1 MLTQISNYTYKSF
14 KNYTGPNVTEPFKQK
29 NIFFG
34 YNGKGKTALSKGIL
48 LELKKD
54 KSITDENYRFFNKD
68 YIKDSLLLDDN
79 SGIKGVVANFG
90 KKNVDIEKEIIEKK
104 KLIKDTTPLQDE
116 IDNSNSQIKNEIEK
130 IFKEKKGNS
139 SIKKKTSNNTFELIE
154 SYKKDLESALKI
166 VKSKEEL
173 KTVKDSIEYEKE
185 LNMINNTDVI
195 TLDILN
201 DEEINSLSKI
211 MSNKYN
217 NNEIPSTSILS
228 WLENG
233 LEIHKKDNLTTCK
246 FCGGNVDLNDIENRI
261 NEYHN
266 DKKQQDLL
274 ELDKIYT
281 KIKTL
286 LSSKQLINDNN
297 LLLSNIVG
305 ESVNNYYTNINIAI
319 EELKSISNEIDKKI
333 NDFENAY
340 IIKDEEIIK
349 IMSNIS
355 NNLKEI
361 DDLRANKVLEL
372 NKMIDKCNIL
382 IKGSIALEISEN
394 SLIIKE
400 LNKLKEK
407 NTEMEKIIKLND
419 KTSYEIDRLKKS
431 KSTTSDFASFI
442 NDLLEELNVDFFL
455 DISNNNYIIKHKR
468 EKIALSID
476 DISEGENNLLA
487 LLLFYYELFNDKFQK
502 DFKNNIKMII
512 VDDPISSVDDI
523 NKIYVLEIIKKI
535 LNIKEP
541 QIFIF
546 THVWEDF
553 CNLCYGKQDID
564 KQGNETPYRFYEVK
578 KNSSGSYI
586 KKTKYNETPYMHDF
600 KEIYEFSK
608 LDSADNMD
616 ECEIYHYPN
625 VMRKIL
631 EKFMEFKVSNSSPT
645 LDNISNVKIALC
657 GNVNNVSHQDEIQI
671 PTLLDV
677 CNIFSHKMTRNPEQI
692 LKSAQYL
699 MRKIHEIDINHYS
712 TMIKG
717 N

>member
-54 KSITDENYRFFNKD
+54 KSITNENYRFFNKD
-68 YIKDSLLLDDN
+68 NIKDSLLLDDN

-90 KKNVDIEKEIIEKK
+90 KKNVEIEKEIIEKK

-154 SYKKDLESALKI
+154 SYK
-166 VKSKEEL
+166 EEL

-217 NNEIPSTSILS
+217 NNEIPSTLILS

-319 EELKSISNEIDKKI
+319 EKLKSISNEIDKKI

-535 LNIKEP
+535 LNVKEP

-699 MRKIHEIDINHYS
+699 MRKIREIDINHYS

>member
-1 MLTQISNYTYKSF
+1 MLTQINNYTCKSF
-14 KNYTGPNVTEPFKQK
+14 KNYTGPNVNESFKQK

-54 KSITDENYRFFNKD
+54 KSITNENYRFFNKD

-90 KKNVDIEKEIIEKK
+90 KENVDIEKEIMEKK
-104 KLIKDTTPLQDE
+104 KLIKDITPLQDE
-116 IDNSNSQIKNEIEK
+116 IDISNSQIKNEIEK
-130 IFKEKKGNS
+130 IFMEKKGNS

-154 SYKKDLESALKI
+154 SYKKDLEPALKI

-185 LNMINNTDVI
+185 LNMVNSTNVI

-211 MSNKYN
+211 MSNKYK
-217 NNEIPSTSILS
+217 NNEIPSTLILS

-233 LEIHKKDNLTTCK
+233 LKIHKEDNLTTCK

-286 LSSKQLINDNN
+286 LSREQLINDNK

-361 DDLRANKVLEL
+361 SDLRANKVLEL

-400 LNKLKEK
+400 LNKLKDKTAEK
-407 NTEMEKIIKLND
+407 EEIIIKND
-419 KTSYEIDRLKKS
+419 KISYEISQLKKS

-455 DISNNNYIIKHKR
+455 DILNNNYIIKHKK
-468 EKIALSID
+468 EKITLSID

-502 DFKNNIKMII
+502 DFKNNIKVII

-578 KNSSGSYI
+578 KNSGGSYI

-600 KEIYEFSK
+600 KEINEFSK
-608 LDSADNMD
+608 LDSADNLD

-625 VMRKIL
+625 VMRKI
-631 EKFMEFKVSNSSPT
+631 
-645 LDNISNVKIALC
+645 
-657 GNVNNVSHQDEIQI
+657 
-671 PTLLDV
+671 
-677 CNIFSHKMTRNPEQI
+677 R
-692 LKSAQYL
+692 
-699 MRKIHEIDINHYS
+699 EIDINNYS
-712 TMIKG
+712 AMING